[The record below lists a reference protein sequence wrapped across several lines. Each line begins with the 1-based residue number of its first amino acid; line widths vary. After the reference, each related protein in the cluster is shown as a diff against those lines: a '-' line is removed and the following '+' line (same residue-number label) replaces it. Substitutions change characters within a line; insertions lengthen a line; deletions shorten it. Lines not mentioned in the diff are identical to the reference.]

1 MNVINLI
8 KQKMIKTPWAK
19 FYNKND
25 LKIKC
30 DNISM
35 YESLKRVVS
44 LYENHYCINY
54 YGKKITYREFLNS
67 IDKAALAFRSQGVR
81 RGDVV
86 TICMPN
92 TPEAMICFY
101 AINKIGAISNMIHP
115 LSGEVEIKNY
125 LTSTSSVMLVM
136 IDVCYEK
143 VKNIISETNV
153 YKTIVVSARDSMPTF
168 TGLGYQFVRGYKVKR
183 PNKSEAYL
191 YWKDFMKKAAGYS
204 SFSSVKVSNDD
215 PAVILH
221 SGGTT
226 GNPKGIILSNG
237 NFNALTEQAKIV
249 FSDIEVGDRV
259 LGIMPIFH
267 GFGLGVSTIGPFIL
281 GCELVMIPEFNAK
294 KFDKLL
300 EKYRP
305 NVIFG
310 VPTLYEALVNTQDM
324 SLDLSNL
331 KYAIS
336 GGDSLSISLI
346 RRVNLFLREHGSKI
360 KISQGYGM
368 TESLAAI
375 TLSFGKAYRE
385 GSIGIPFPGNYIK
398 IVVPGTQDEVP
409 YGEDG
414 EICVSGPTVM
424 LGYLDNEKETN
435 EMLQIHKDG
444 LVWLHTGDIGM
455 MSDEGILYY
464 KQRLKRMIISSG
476 YNIYPSYV
484 EEVIESHPSVL
495 KCSVV
500 GIPHPYKV
508 EVPKAFI
515 VLKNDYNPLTV
526 KASIKEYC
534 KKNLAS
540 YAIPRE
546 FEFRKS
552 LPKTLIG
559 KVDFKRLREEA
570 VEDAKEK

>member
-35 YESLKRVVS
+35 YEALKEVVS

-125 LTSTSSVMLVM
+125 LTSTASVMLVM

-168 TGLGYQFVRGYKVKR
+168 TGLGYQFMRGYKVKR

-204 SFSSVKVSNDD
+204 SFTSVKVSKDD

-310 VPTLYEALVNTQDM
+310 VPTLYEALVNTRDM

-346 RRVNLFLREHGSKI
+346 RRVNLFLREHGSKV

-444 LVWLHTGDIGM
+444 LIWLHTGDIGM